1 MLQSIHRGP
10 GCIWY
15 MIYVVT
21 LTGTSLVWAK
31 TEIKHKFIT
40 SHYFNP
46 VKSHQMIHGTLKVG
60 RGMLWVNW

>member
-1 MLQSIHRGP
+1 VLQSIHSGP

-15 MIYVVT
+15 MISVVT

-46 VKSHQMIHGTLKVG
+46 ESHI
-60 RGMLWVNW
+60 R